1 MIPGVDFDQT
11 FCATMRSTSLRLLG
25 AIAAKFG
32 LSMRRWDFT
41 AAYLQGT
48 LEEGEVVYC
57 SMPPGYDVKG
67 KDGLSR
73 VCEIVKPCYGMSQAG
88 RRWQRSL
95 FPWLTEWNS
104 KSLKQMY
111 GDPCVF
117 YCSKDVKTPEGTRRE
132 WLIVG
137 AYVDDLLVLRSH
149 EDEHSLYHQFTTDL
163 QSRWA
168 VEDEGDVTDLLG
180 IDISVEDAHVCLRQ
194 TNYIDRLASE
204 FFPDG
209 MPSDLKRTSVPCLPD
224 LPQLVLEAVD
234 STDVVDPELQKTY
247 QSLVGALLYCAT
259 NTRPDIAFSVGMLCR
274 AMGRPTPELLTAAQR
289 VLAYL
294 IRNRDV
300 GLRYAA
306 SERPLFGMT
315 DSDWATRHSTSGWV
329 FVLSSAAISWG
340 SKRQTS
346 IALSS
351 CEAEIMAASEAAKE
365 AVFLKR
371 FAEELGVS
379 DGSALELFEDNKGAR
394 DLAYNPE
401 HHSRS
406 KHIERRHFY
415 VRELVESGDLVVPYV
430 KTDENIADFFT
441 KPLPAK
447 RFFALRNKIMN
458 LALHDMPSTDTAST
472 P

>member
-1 MIPGVDFDQT
+1 
-11 FCATMRSTSLRLLG
+11 
-25 AIAAKFG
+25 
-32 LSMRRWDFT
+32 
-41 AAYLQGT
+41 
-48 LEEGEVVYC
+48 
-57 SMPPGYDVKG
+57 MPPGYDVKG
-67 KDGLSR
+67 SDGLSR
-73 VCEIVKPCYGMSQAG
+73 VCKIVKPCYGMSQAG

-95 FPWLTEWNS
+95 FPWLTEWHD
-104 KSLKQMY
+104 KSLKQAY

-117 YCSKDVKTPEGTRRE
+117 HCCKEVETPNGKRRE

-149 EDEHSLYHQFTTDL
+149 DDEHSLYHRFTTDL

-180 IDISVEDAHVCLRQ
+180 IDISVEDAHVCFRQ
-194 TNYIDRLASE
+194 HNYIDRLAAE

-209 MPSDLKRTSVPCLPD
+209 VPSDLKRTSVPCLLD

-234 STDVVDPELQKTY
+234 SAHEVDPALQKTF

-259 NTRPDIAFSVGMLCR
+259 NTRPDVAFAVGMLCR
-274 AMGRPTPELLTAAQR
+274 AMSRPTPELLVAAQR

-329 FVLSSAAISWG
+329 FIFGSAAISWG
-340 SKRQTS
+340 SKRQVS
-346 IALSS
+346 VALSS
-351 CEAEIMAASEAAKE
+351 CEAEIMAASEASKE
-365 AVFLKR
+365 AIFLKR
-371 FAEELGVS
+371 FAEELGIS

-406 KHIERRHFY
+406 KHIDRRHFY

-430 KTDENIADFFT
+430 KTDENMADFFT

-458 LALHDMPSTDTAST
+458 LSFHDSPSTDSST
-472 P
+472 PE